1 MSSPYIFRRARFP
14 LSLLVLALIAA
25 TLSSQRRHPHQW
37 SDTDASRPPGLLPDP
52 RLTPGAINP
61 AVTQANIDSTI
72 CVRGYTRTV
81 RPPFEISNQLKHQVM
96 HLYRSTGSIHAYELD
111 HLIPLELGGCPTC
124 LANLWPQPWASPGA
138 HEKDDVELYLNIRV
152 CRHSMTL
159 AEAQRL
165 ISTDWYSIYQS
176 TVNR

>member
-1 MSSPYIFRRARFP
+1 MTLPYIFRRSRFP
-14 LSLLVLALIAA
+14 VALLVSALIAA
-25 TLSSQRRHPHQW
+25 TLSSQRRHQPPL
-37 SDTDASRPPGLLPDP
+37 SETNVSRPPGVLPDP

-61 AVTQANIDSTI
+61 TVTQSNIDSTI

-96 HLYRSTGSIHAYELD
+96 RSYRSTGTIHDYELD

-124 LANLWPQPWASPGA
+124 ITNLWPQPWAPPGA
-138 HEKDDVELYLNIRV
+138 HQKDDVELYLHDRV
-152 CRHSMTL
+152 CRHSITL

-165 ISTDWYSIYQS
+165 ISSDWYSLYRSI
-176 TVNR
+176 NR